1 MTKKLYLM
9 RHGQTLFNQMH
20 KIQGWCDSPLTEAG
34 FKQAQAAGRYFKE
47 AGIHFDAAFCSTAE
61 RTSDTLEIATNNSL
75 PYTRLKGLR
84 EWGFGRFEGQ
94 DEALNPPAPYGD
106 FFKYYGGESQSEV
119 EARLVE
125 TLTDIMEQTSG
136 QNILAVSHG
145 GALINFYWGI
155 SQKRSEFLPMT
166 NCAICVYDFA
176 DGHFTFKDLIQP
188 TLLYPEE
195 KKQWQRH
202 SA

>member
-34 FKQAQAAGRYFKE
+34 IKQAQAAGRYFKE

-94 DEALNPPAPYGD
+94 DEALNPPLPYED
-106 FFKYYGGESQSEV
+106 FFKIFGGECQSEV
-119 EARLVE
+119 GLRMEATILDLMATATGENVLV
-125 TLTDIMEQTSG
+125 
-136 QNILAVSHG
+136 VSHG
-145 GALINFYWGI
+145 AACACFYRQVTGQSQLPVKGI
-155 SQKRSEFLPMT
+155 KNCSIFKYEYKNGKLTYQDLWQPDFSQL
-166 NCAICVYDFA
+166 N
-176 DGHFTFKDLIQP
+176 Q
-188 TLLYPEE
+188 
-195 KKQWQRH
+195 
-202 SA
+202 

>member
-166 NCAICVYDFA
+166 NCAICIYDFT